1 VTKIND
7 NGKAAD
13 IFYLDFAKA
22 FAKVPRERLL
32 VKMQAKGITGKI
44 LSWVRNWL
52 ENRTQRVVVGDE
64 ISEETSVDSGV
75 PQGTLLGPPLFLIYI
90 DDLDEAARLADMI
103 IKFADDTKGIW
114 HGRINGQWLS
124 MYQNAR

>member
-64 ISEETSVDSGV
+64 ISEETSVDRAS
-75 PQGTLLGPPLFLIYI
+75 PR
-90 DDLDEAARLADMI
+90 ARCWDHPY
-103 IKFADDTKGIW
+103 F
-114 HGRINGQWLS
+114 
-124 MYQNAR
+124 